1 MALPIIVALGI
12 SLRSLPWNM
21 IFHNRAIFRR
31 RSSPSH
37 APLAPVVENSRYNPI
52 FLDNDNDNLVP
63 TATNQPSTP
72 SSPRRSTLTPNQ
84 VVLPTPSPSIPD
96 PAHSDHDQTSDAPN
110 HSNKTKTQGKS
121 PTLIRKSTLVILG
134 SCDMNIMVRKSSPG
148 ASSSIKSFKGRSRS
162 SNLNPAKHLAVV
174 LSESAPPVTL
184 MKMQQQNKNA
194 QHLAR
199 TNFAPPPDTYVG
211 CGSRNFIRVTK
222 QYVRDHRPDIC
233 VFVETHISHRQAE
246 LVINSL
252 GFLNS
257 HRVEAQGFS
266 GGIWLCWF
274 DHIQHLK
281 PLSSTINHP
290 WIVLGDFNAT
300 LSLADRIG
308 CSSNS
313 PDQSFQNM
321 VLHCGFQGLGYSG
334 WTLHPDF
341 KRLVRDNWNSH
352 LPITDTIKLFSEA
365 SAKWNI
371 EVFGSI
377 QRHKRIL
384 MARLRGV

>member
-1 MALPIIVALGI
+1 MTCLPKKQHRRDEAPLDGIFSASEFADPTMDCDNACPDGDIPVTNHPISYKEVVTGAKSSIEDDLIPLDGDDIELLEDDIQQAFSDGTPTIDFSPRVQDIALKSKEFTLVLKILGRRVGYSTLYNKLLVALGI

-199 TNFAPPPDTYVG
+199 TNFAPPPDTYVVV
-211 CGSRNFIRVTK
+211 S
-222 QYVRDHRPDIC
+222 QQSPSHSAM
-233 VFVETHISHRQAE
+233 VE
-246 LVINSL
+246 
-252 GFLNS
+252 
-257 HRVEAQGFS
+257 
-266 GGIWLCWF
+266 
-274 DHIQHLK
+274 
-281 PLSSTINHP
+281 
-290 WIVLGDFNAT
+290 
-300 LSLADRIG
+300 
-308 CSSNS
+308 
-313 PDQSFQNM
+313 
-321 VLHCGFQGLGYSG
+321 
-334 WTLHPDF
+334 
-341 KRLVRDNWNSH
+341 
-352 LPITDTIKLFSEA
+352 
-365 SAKWNI
+365 
-371 EVFGSI
+371 
-377 QRHKRIL
+377 
-384 MARLRGV
+384 